1 MNKNKIAQYFF
12 YFWLLVWPW
21 QTKLILRSSDSPYL
35 EISFFLSFLILLAP
49 ILIWSKQI
57 ITDDYWRFNKESSR
71 PWWYLALIFFELI
84 TFVSIFWAEDL
95 WLAFYRYL
103 ILVLGIFLFY
113 LVKNKAFIKSQKI
126 IKYFLIGL
134 IPSALL
140 AIWQFFTQ
148 STFAFKYLGLSY
160 HSAAVL
166 GDSVIE
172 TAASRVLR
180 AYGSFDHP
188 NILGGMM
195 VLGIILLLY
204 SSLRQKISR
213 RQEIFYLITLTIF
226 YLALLVSFSR
236 SAVLAFL
243 ISVPLLLIIF
253 WRDFPATRK
262 KILLYLGLI
271 VFTVAIFILPRQDL
285 FLTRVQTD
293 SRLELK
299 SVSERE
305 AYFNQALDV
314 IKLKPLSGTGIGG
327 YINEIKKIDN
337 YSNPYWYYQP
347 VHNYWLLILSELG
360 VVGFISMLIFWG
372 ALFFLGL
379 KNKLWPIVIA
389 LFVLSLFDHW
399 LWTQNLGILAFFV
412 TAGLFL
418 REDV

>member
-1 MNKNKIAQYFF
+1 MTKDKIAKYSF
-12 YFWLLVWPW
+12 YLWLLVWPW

-35 EISFFLSFLILLAP
+35 EISFFLSFLLLFIP
-49 ILIWSKQI
+49 LLVWGRHILIN
-57 ITDDYWRFNKESSR
+57 DYWRFNKESSR

-103 ILVLGIFLFY
+103 ILVLGILLFY
-113 LVKNKAFIKSQKI
+113 IVKSKDFIKKQTLI
-126 IKYFLIGL
+126 NCFLVGL
-134 IPSALL
+134 IPPALL
-140 AIWQFFTQ
+140 AIWQFFSQ
-148 STFAFKYLGLSY
+148 STFAFKYLGLAH
-160 HSAAVL
+160 HSAATL

-172 TAASRVLR
+172 TAAARFLR

-236 SAVLAFL
+236 AAFL
-243 ISVPLLLIIF
+243 SFLVSAPLIFIIF
-253 WRDFPATRK
+253 WRNYPAAKK
-262 KILLYLGLI
+262 KIILYLALI
-271 VFTVAIFILPRQDL
+271 IFTSAVFILPRQDL
-285 FLTRVQTD
+285 FLTRTGVE

-299 SVSERE
+299 SISERE
-305 AYFNQALDV
+305 EYFNQASSV
-314 IKLKPLSGTGIGG
+314 IKTRPLSGTGVGG
-327 YINEIKKIDN
+327 YINEVKKIDK

-347 VHNYWLLILSELG
+347 VHNDWLLIWAELG
-360 VVGFISMLIFWG
+360 LVGLISMLMFWG

-379 KNKLWPIVIA
+379 KNKLWPLLIA
-389 LFVLSLFDHW
+389 LFILSLFDHW
-399 LWTQNLGILAFFV
+399 LWTQNLGILVFFV
-412 TAGLFL
+412 MAGLFF
-418 REDV
+418 REDI

>member
-1 MNKNKIAQYFF
+1 MTKNKVAKYFF
-12 YFWLLVWPW
+12 YFWLLIWPW
-21 QTKLILRSSDSPYL
+21 QTKLILRGSDSPYL
-35 EISFFLSFLILLAP
+35 EISFFLSLLILIIP
-49 ILIWSKQI
+49 ILIWGRRI
-57 ITDDYWRFNKESSR
+57 ITEDYWRFNKESSR

-113 LVKNKAFIKSQKI
+113 LVKNKDFTKGHRI

-148 STFAFKYLGLSY
+148 STFAFKYLGLAY

-172 TAASRVLR
+172 TTAGRILR
-180 AYGSFDHP
+180 AHGSFDHP
-188 NILGGMM
+188 NILGGVM

-204 SSLRQKISR
+204 SSLRQKTSR

-236 SAVLAFL
+236 AAFL
-243 ISVPLLLIIF
+243 SFLVSIPLTFIIF
-253 WRDFPATRK
+253 WKDFSAARK

-271 VFTVAIFILPRQDL
+271 VFTAAIFILPRQDL
-285 FLTRVQTD
+285 FLTRVQTEN
-293 SRLELK
+293 RLELK
-299 SVSERE
+299 SVSERKV
-305 AYFNQALDV
+305 YFNQALDV
-314 IKLKPLSGTGIGG
+314 IKLKPLSGAGVGG

-379 KNKLWPIVIA
+379 KNKLWPIIIA
-389 LFVLSLFDHW
+389 LFILSLFDHW
-399 LWTQNLGILAFFV
+399 LWTQNLGILFFFV
-412 TAGLFL
+412 MAGLFF